1 MSQHHKPTDLLG
13 FHISV
18 ADGLQTG
25 FEYALANG
33 CRTVQIF
40 AGSKLSASL
49 KDKTKY
55 DDATRLTLKKY
66 IASNN
71 IHLFIHSVYIIN
83 MCKYPASSG
92 RAKYIH
98 TNLLHDLQLAS
109 DIGAVGVVIHLGS
122 SVGNSKEVAITN
134 LVSNLTHIA
143 KEMPSGVRLILES
156 SSGQGNQVG
165 VALEDFHA
173 IYAAIPA
180 ILRRRIGICLDTAHI
195 AASGVAI
202 NTLDG
207 AKAYLAEFER
217 LFGMD
222 KLLAVHL
229 NDNPYPVGSRRD
241 VHEEIGHGT
250 LFKKPANLEAL
261 EWLLAVMRKH
271 NVPIILE
278 TSGAGKEGSSYPAQI
293 TYLRKW
299 VSAN

>member
-1 MSQHHKPTDLLG
+1 MSHHHHNPSDLFG

-25 FEYALANG
+25 LEYALANG
-33 CRTVQIF
+33 CHTVQIF

-55 DDATRLTLKKY
+55 DSETRLALKKY
-66 IASNN
+66 IASNK
-71 IHLFIHSVYIIN
+71 IHLFIHSVYVIN

-109 DIGAVGVVIHLGS
+109 DIGAIGVVIHLGS
-122 SVGNSKEVAITN
+122 SVGNTKEAAIAN
-134 LVSNLTHIA
+134 LVSNITHIA
-143 KEMPSGVRLILES
+143 KEMPSGVQLILES

-165 VALEDFHA
+165 VSLEKFHA
-173 IYAAIPA
+173 IYTSIPA
-180 ILRRRIGICLDTAHI
+180 NLRRKIGICLDTAHI

-222 KLLAVHL
+222 KLVAVHL

-241 VHEEIGHGT
+241 VHEEIGHGA
-250 LFKKPANLEAL
+250 LFKTTKNLEAL
-261 EWLLAVMRKH
+261 KWLLAILRKH
-271 NVPIILE
+271 KVPIILE
-278 TSGAGKEGSSYPAQI
+278 TSGAGKKGSTYPAQI
-293 TYLRKW
+293 TYLRKLIH
-299 VSAN
+299 